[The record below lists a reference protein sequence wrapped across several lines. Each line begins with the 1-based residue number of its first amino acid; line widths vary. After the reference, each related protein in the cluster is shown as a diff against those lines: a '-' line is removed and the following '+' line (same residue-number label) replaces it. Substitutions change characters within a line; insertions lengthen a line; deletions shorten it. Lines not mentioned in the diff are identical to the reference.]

1 MSKILKTPLGR
12 CIKAGAAAGA
22 VVGLIGGPIGAAIG
36 GFIGGTIGVIVG
48 LLLSHFSAAPDYRKL
63 LIWCVLLLSLLII
76 IMKKFENYCDLIMF
90 LDL

>member
-1 MSKILKTPLGR
+1 MLFFTIELPFCREEEHKEEMSKILKTPLGR

-48 LLLSHFSAAPDYRKL
+48 LF
-63 LIWCVLLLSLLII
+63 V
-76 IMKKFENYCDLIMF
+76 
-90 LDL
+90 